1 MNSYCCVNPKDQV
14 HEGGVLGILKRYAVT
29 RELQELTFWAFKTSS
44 SLSVITERDRKRLA
58 QVAKGLPADAPN
70 VI

>member
-1 MNSYCCVNPKDQV
+1 MALRHRAKNQV
-14 HEGGVLGILKRYAVT
+14 HEGGVLGKLKKYAVT

-44 SLSVITERDRKRLA
+44 SLRVITERDRRRLA
-58 QVAKGLPADAPN
+58 QVAKSLPADALN